1 MFRGTLGGSDAGL
14 EPVVLDDMSQVT
26 ETVSLFSAADQ
37 SALADPVM
45 AEEFPQLS
53 LEEIEQVLSAA
64 SE

>member
-14 EPVVLDDMSQVT
+14 EPVVLDDTSQVA
-26 ETVSLFSAADQ
+26 ETVSLFSAGDQ

-53 LEEIEQVLSAA
+53 SEEVEAVLSAA
-64 SE
+64 TE

>member
-14 EPVVLDDMSQVT
+14 EPVVLDDMSQVA
-26 ETVSLFSAADQ
+26 ETVSLFSAAVQ

-53 LEEIEQVLSAA
+53 SEEIEQVLSAA